1 MKRVSNNIKLL
12 SIAKI
17 NLSRRKGNV
26 DNSIKKIPKNLLS
39 EEGLVYERIKWRR
52 RAKLEK
58 TSLDL
63 LLKYKGKITQQKK
76 WWVEVNYHSRKQ
88 ISYGNYKAAI
98 NLLKNYNKNIGEFYF
113 KSSWLIGWLSL
124 TFEKDPK
131 KQHMKTLQECLKT
144 LRHLFQKLGLHFA
157 GKSAE
162 ISGDNISAKMWY
174 ERAAAFPSTFL
185 RAISNKEK

>member
-1 MKRVSNNIKLL
+1 MEKLIWNKSWASSRRQLKRVSNNIKLL

-63 LLKYKGKITQQKK
+63 LLKYKGKITQQK
-76 WWVEVNYHSRKQ
+76 N
-88 ISYGNYKAAI
+88 G
-98 NLLKNYNKNIGEFYF
+98 
-113 KSSWLIGWLSL
+113 GW
-124 TFEKDPK
+124 
-131 KQHMKTLQECLKT
+131 
-144 LRHLFQKLGLHFA
+144 R
-157 GKSAE
+157 
-162 ISGDNISAKMWY
+162 
-174 ERAAAFPSTFL
+174 
-185 RAISNKEK
+185 